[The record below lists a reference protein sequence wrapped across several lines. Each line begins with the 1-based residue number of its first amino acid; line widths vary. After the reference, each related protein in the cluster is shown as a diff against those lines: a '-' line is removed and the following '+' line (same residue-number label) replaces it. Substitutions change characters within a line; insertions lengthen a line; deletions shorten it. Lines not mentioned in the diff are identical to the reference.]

1 MTDKTRVGI
10 IGCGNISSIYLTN
23 CARFD
28 ALEVVAV
35 ADLDPSHAKA
45 QAEKFSVPR
54 VLGVEELLKDDQIDI
69 VLNLTVPA
77 AHAEVAMKA
86 LSHGKSVYNE
96 KPLALDR
103 TGAAEM
109 RALARAN
116 GLRIGCA
123 PDTFLGAGLQ
133 TCRKLLDA
141 GAIGR
146 PVAAVAFMLGGGP
159 EGWHPNPF
167 FFYQTGGGPMFD
179 MGPYYLTALTTL
191 LGPVRRVTGSAQ
203 ITTKQRPIGSEPH
216 KGKLIDVEIPTHIA
230 GILDFASG
238 PVGTLITSFDVPGKN
253 HLPRIEIYGTEG
265 SLLVPDPN
273 SFGGPV
279 LLHRQGE
286 PEWQEIALGAFGYG
300 AFGYGENSRG
310 LGLADMAVA
319 IRCGRAH
326 RANDEIAFHTLV
338 LMHAIHDSSAR
349 GTHVE
354 LQSTMERPAP
364 MPENL
369 PFGSVPA

>member
-1 MTDKTRVGI
+1 MTKKSRIGI

-23 CARFD
+23 AARFEN
-28 ALEVVAV
+28 LEVTAV
-35 ADLDPSHAKA
+35 ADLNPGNASA

-54 VLGVEELLKDDQIDI
+54 VLTVEELLGDAQVDI

-77 AHAEVAMKA
+77 VHGEIALKA
-86 LSHGKSVYNE
+86 LRAGKSVYNE

-103 TGAAEM
+103 KEACAMVEF
-109 RALARAN
+109 ARAN

-167 FFYQTGGGPMFD
+167 FFYQAGGGPMFD

-191 LGPVRRVTGSAQ
+191 LGPVRRATGSAQ
-203 ITTKQRPIGSEPH
+203 ITRKQRPIGSEPF
-216 KGKLIDVEIPTHIA
+216 KGQLIEVEIPTHIA

-238 PVGTLITSFDVPGKN
+238 PVGTIITSFDVAGKH
-253 HLPRIEIYGTEG
+253 HLPNIEIYGTEG
-265 SLLVPDPN
+265 SLRVPDPN

-279 LLHRQGE
+279 LLNKRGE
-286 PEWQEIALGAFGYG
+286 KEWQEITPE
-300 AFGYGENSRG
+300 FGYGENSRG
-310 LGLADMAVA
+310 LGLADMAAA
-319 IRCGRAH
+319 IQSARPH
-326 RANDEIAFHTLV
+326 RANDQIAYHVLDIMHTLHDASAKG
-338 LMHAIHDSSAR
+338 MHI
-349 GTHVE
+349 E
-354 LQSTMERPAP
+354 LTSEMSRPEP
-364 MPENL
+364 LPENL
-369 PFGSVPA
+369 AFGQVPQ